1 MEELPRGGRCEKVSP
16 SGGGLFGLSL
26 FVEDADASGRT
37 APKAMRGRSHAGA
50 MVGRQGMAWCGTSS
64 T

>member
-1 MEELPRGGRCEKVSP
+1 VEELPGGGRCEKVSP

-26 FVEDADASGRT
+26 FVEDVGASGRIT
-37 APKAMRGRSHAGA
+37 RKAMRGKSHAGA
-50 MVGRQGMAWCGTSS
+50 MVGRQGMAWRGVSS